1 VDESRWKTLLAYGWP
16 ISSTKRLTK
25 DLNAAWLRVVAMGA
39 LTFDCLSSMKKERGG
54 CQRVVAFQPTGWS
67 HTGPSSA
74 PEIGLLK
81 PKRKDG
87 NVIYSVPYS
96 EHSSY
101 AELVDFIRKFRCAS
115 LIIIP

>member
-1 VDESRWKTLLAYGWP
+1 MLAYGWP
-16 ISSTKRLTK
+16 ISTTKRLTK
-25 DLNAAWLRVVAMGA
+25 DPEASWLWVAPMGS
-39 LTFDCLSSMKKERGG
+39 LTFDSLTTLKRDKPG

-67 HTGPSSA
+67 HTSSSTSL
-74 PEIGLLK
+74 EIGIIK

-101 AELVDFIRKFRCAS
+101 SELVDFIRTFRSHSSILLEEC
-115 LIIIP
+115 

>member
-1 VDESRWKTLLAYGWP
+1 MLAYGWP
-16 ISSTKRLTK
+16 ISTTKRLTK
-25 DLNAAWLRVVAMGA
+25 DPNGAWLRVVPMGA
-39 LTFDCLSSMKKERGG
+39 LTFDSLSSMKKERAG

-67 HTGPSSA
+67 HTGPSPA
-74 PEIGLLK
+74 PQIGLLK

-101 AELVDFIRKFRCAS
+101 AELVDFIRRFR
-115 LIIIP
+115 